1 MSCRGTT
8 VFSEREMAHYNR
20 DGFVVRRKM
29 FAAQEVKRFQAAAER
44 ARAAALALC
53 EQGRSYSLD
62 GKRFVDAG
70 DTTLQFEHAP
80 GSQLI
85 RVIEPVHQLDAVF
98 DELIDDPRIT
108 LPMRQLVGAPEIAL
122 WTDKLNLKPPRQ
134 GSGFGWHQDS
144 PYWIHDCDHVDQLPN
159 VMISFDDA
167 SQENGCFRIIRAS
180 HTRGILPGTNDGS
193 QLGGFF
199 TDPACFEEADQLA
212 MQVPAGSAIFFNP
225 HCVHGSLPNHSDL
238 PRRAIVITYQP
249 AGHPTLKSGHIVR
262 PCMPA

>member
-1 MSCRGTT
+1 MSCTAAMA
-8 VFSEREMAHYNR
+8 FSEREMARYIR
-20 DGFVVRRKM
+20 DGFIVRRRI
-29 FAAQEVKRFQAAAER
+29 FAAQEVKGFQLAAAR
-44 ARAAALALC
+44 ASIAALGLC
-53 EQGRSYSLD
+53 EQGYSYALD

-70 DTTLQFEHAP
+70 DTTIQFEHTP

-85 RVIEPVHQLDAVF
+85 RVIEPVHQLDTVF
-98 DELIDDPRIT
+98 DELVDDPRIT
-108 LPMRQLVGAPEIAL
+108 LPMRQLVGAPKIAL

-159 VMISFDDA
+159 VMITFDDA
-167 SQENGCFRIIRAS
+167 SLDNGCFRIIRAS
-180 HTRGILPGTNDGS
+180 HARGILPGTSDGS

-199 TDPACFEEADQLA
+199 TDPTCFDEADQIA

-225 HCVHGSLPNHSDL
+225 HCVHGSLPNHSDR

-249 AGHPTLKSGHIVR
+249 AGHPMLKSAQPTVR
-262 PCMPA
+262 PCK